1 MKPFL
6 SVLHAKAHDWKCE
19 IIWGGRNQEGSGTTI
34 GEEVE
39 QVNSFL
45 SRVALTTKYMTKA
58 ETICLHCKQWAGI
71 PGKLRACTG
80 HCLRYRKTK
89 QRAKAEADSLQSF
102 MVDLNCSVELRDQW
116 VADVKQWALTVTD
129 AAPGSPQES
138 QKIIEGLFGSLRE
151 KKHNLYRQND
161 SNKQRQKKRR
171 HLSKVKA
178 KLLEA
183 IHQYNPAVPNA
194 EKIDVLA
201 ASDPDENVVWPWE
214 MLPNDTVGL
223 SSRRKIF
230 DKVMLVSR
238 ASGRREHSDKRNDS
252 TLSLPSRNFTEFE
265 TPNSTNKRRPRERQW
280 AV

>member
-1 MKPFL
+1 MFRGEIFAYPMFL
-6 SVLHAKAHDWKCE
+6 QKELASSRN

-45 SRVALTTKYMTKA
+45 SRVPLTTKYMTKA
-58 ETICLHCKQWAGI
+58 ARNDMFTLQAMGWNSRKVESLH
-71 PGKLRACTG
+71 RA
-80 HCLRYRKTK
+80 LSQRYRKTK

-129 AAPGSPQES
+129 VTPGSPQEL

-214 MLPNDTVGL
+214 MLPNGMYEL
-223 SSRRKIF
+223 Q
-230 DKVMLVSR
+230 R
-238 ASGRREHSDKRNDS
+238 A
-252 TLSLPSRNFTEFE
+252 PM
-265 TPNSTNKRRPRERQW
+265 
-280 AV
+280 